1 MAESRIALT
10 FAFRVA
16 SRLFSSGTA
25 FLGAAAVFIPTV
37 QASAQQTQSPPAGR
51 VIVIGEGSVSVTPD
65 YAQIG
70 SGVTTRAKTVK
81 EATDANSRLMA
92 AIIKALLDSGVA
104 QKDIQTSRFSVQPVY
119 APQEPRTESKLAGYS
134 VSNRV
139 RVKIRQI
146 DQVGEVLDR
155 LVSAGVTDIGNV
167 EFLVSEPST
176 ALDQAREAAIADARR
191 KAEVYAHA
199 SGIQLGRVEWISEDS
214 GFAPPVPMR
223 SPGASATMPASVP
236 ITSGED
242 TLRVRITVGF
252 DIAR

>member
-1 MAESRIALT
+1 MRESRIAPT

-16 SRLFSSGTA
+16 SRVLSFSTA
-25 FLGAAAVFIPTV
+25 FLAAAAVFVPTV
-37 QASAQQTQSPPAGR
+37 QAPAQQTQSPPIGH

-70 SGVTTRAKTVK
+70 SGVTTRAKSVK
-81 EATDANSRLMA
+81 EAMDANSRSMA
-92 AIIKALLDSGVA
+92 AVIKALRDSGVA
-104 QKDIQTSRFSVQPVY
+104 QSDIQTSRFLVQPVY
-119 APQEPRTESKLAGYS
+119 APQEPRTESKLVGYS

-146 DQVGEVLDR
+146 DQVGEILDR
-155 LVSAGVTDIGNV
+155 LVTAGATDIGNV

-176 ALDQAREAAIADARR
+176 ALDHAREAAIADARR
-191 KAEVYAHA
+191 KAEVYAQA
-199 SGIQLGRVEWISEDS
+199 AGIQLGRVEWISEVS

-223 SPGASATMPASVP
+223 SPEASAATAASVP
-236 ITSGED
+236 VMSGED
-242 TLRVRITVGF
+242 TLPVMVTVGF